1 VSASGDLRSASLDRG
16 RKAEKTFAQRMFE
29 WAEPEAAASRDR
41 TTPRRPGDRSPD
53 SQAAELEAILRALTG
68 AARTLADDHEL
79 GVRFAGIRP
88 ELSGTTIRLPH
99 PGSRVSEAAWRVL
112 RGQTDSLALDRRH
125 AGALPVPSGLPPAAA
140 HAFRLLRRVRAEV
153 LGARDLPGIAGNL
166 DAALAHR
173 LDQLGVDRV
182 TLANMVP
189 GEEAAAGMLRRLLG
203 LPVSA
208 LSEAQTAP
216 WARVLDQDCPG
227 DTAALA
233 TALDDPPVFAAIA
246 RRLALAMAGWFA
258 GAEPAPP
265 PESADDADGERQAP
279 RAAEDR
285 GADDIAGAD
294 RARHD
299 PSPATRRPERAYHVF
314 ADRYDQTV
322 EATDLASEAELEAW
336 HEALLGEAGDVAR
349 IAARL
354 ANRLVRLIQARQ
366 RRAWRFDLEEGI
378 LDAARLDRV
387 VVNPGTA
394 LSYKEETDSPFPDTV
409 VGLLID
415 NSGSMRGQ
423 SIVNAAVSAEII
435 ALALERT
442 GVAVEVLGFTT
453 AAWRGGRPAADW
465 ARAGRPGDPGRL
477 NELRHIVY
485 KPADRPFRHA
495 RSHLGLMLKPDLL
508 KENVD
513 GEALRWAAGRLFRRP
528 EDRRILIVI
537 SDGAPQDQ
545 STAKANDP
553 RYLDRHLRQVIAEI
567 GHLPGLELAAIG
579 IGHDVSRYYPR
590 SITIDDADS
599 LARTLI
605 ETLGSLLLS
614 AEDSAPRPAPKR
626 DVKGTPR

>member
-1 VSASGDLRSASLDRG
+1 MTGRSDLLSASLDRG
-16 RKAEKTFAQRMFE
+16 RKADKTFAQRMFE
-29 WAEPEAAASRDR
+29 WAEPEVATGLAATDVSA
-41 TTPRRPGDRSPD
+41 RPGMGPDDRGV
-53 SQAAELEAILRALTG
+53 AELEAVLRALTG

-79 GVRFAGIRP
+79 AVRFAGIRP
-88 ELSGTTIRLPH
+88 ELTGGAIRLPH
-99 PGSRVSEAAWRVL
+99 PGSPVSEAAWRVL
-112 RGQTDSLALDRRH
+112 RGQADSLALDRRYS
-125 AGALPVPSGLPPAAA
+125 GALPLPAGLPPAAA
-140 HAFRLLRRVRAEV
+140 QAFRVIRRARAEA
-153 LGARDLPGIAGNL
+153 LGARDLPGIVGNL

-173 LDQLGVDRV
+173 LGQLGIDRV

-189 GEEAAAGMLRRLLG
+189 GEEAATGLLRRLLG
-203 LPVSA
+203 LPVAA
-208 LSEAQTAP
+208 LTEAQTQP

-233 TALDDPPVFAAIA
+233 AALDDPPAFAAIA

-258 GAEPAPP
+258 GTQSAPL
-265 PESADDADGERQAP
+265 PESPDTADGERDAA
-279 RAAEDR
+279 RATESR
-285 GADDIAGAD
+285 GADDTAGAYEVSRD
-294 RARHD
+294 R
-299 PSPATRRPERAYHVF
+299 STTTRRPPDRPYRVF
-314 ADRYDQTV
+314 AERYDQAV
-322 EATDLASEAELEAW
+322 AATDLASDAELAAW
-336 HEALLGEAGDVAR
+336 HETLLDEAGDVAR

-354 ANRLVRLIQARQ
+354 ANRLVRLILARQ
-366 RRAWRFDLEEGI
+366 RRSWRFDLEDGL

-394 LSYKEETDSPFPDTV
+394 LSFKEETDSPFPDTV

-465 ARAGRPGDPGRL
+465 ARAGRPADPGRL

-485 KPADRPFRHA
+485 KPADRPFRHV
-495 RSHLGLMLKPDLL
+495 RSHLGLMLQPDLL

-513 GEALRWAAGRLFRRP
+513 GEALRWAAGRLLRRP
-528 EDRRILIVI
+528 QSRRILVVI

-545 STAKANDP
+545 ATARANDP
-553 RYLDRHLRQVIAEI
+553 GYLDRHLRQVIVEI

-590 SITIDDADS
+590 SITIDDAGT
-599 LARTLI
+599 LAQTLI
-605 ETLGSLLLS
+605 ETLGGLLLS
-614 AEDSAPRPAPKR
+614 ADDPTLARTAKGHPR
-626 DVKGTPR
+626 